1 MAGMAHKTVL
11 VLGASGNTGRRVVR
25 VLRKHGFAVRALVR
39 DESHRP
45 HLQSDGA
52 EVVVGDVTN
61 EEDLRRALQ
70 GVQAVISALGSKG
83 PTDQAHVELIEFTTI
98 AELAGLAKDAGIE
111 HVVLCSSMGTE
122 IPDMIPPLAEILRNK
137 RRGEIALEN
146 SGVTF
151 TIVRPGGLTD
161 APGGAGVQ
169 AERSLPGFG
178 MISRDDVA
186 EVLVQALLQPEAKN
200 KIVEI
205 VSSPEHGPAD
215 RADLFQAA

>member
-1 MAGMAHKTVL
+1 MPGMRNKTVL
-11 VLGASGNTGRRVVR
+11 VLGASGNTGKRVVQA
-25 VLRKHGFAVRALVR
+25 LRRHGFAVRALVR
-39 DESHRP
+39 DVSRHADMTA
-45 HLQSDGA
+45 DGV
-52 EVVVGDVTN
+52 EVIVGDVTK
-61 EEDLRRALQ
+61 EEDLRGALH
-70 GVQAVISALGSKG
+70 GAQAVISALGSKG
-83 PTDQAHVELIEFTTI
+83 PTDQAHIELIEFTTI
-98 AELAGLAKDAGIE
+98 AEMAGLAKDAGIE

-137 RRGEIALEN
+137 RRGEVALEN

-169 AERSLPGFG
+169 AGRSLHGFG

-186 EVLVQALLQPEAKN
+186 EVLVQALLQPEARN

-205 VSSPEHGPAD
+205 VNAPEHGPAD
-215 RADLFQAA
+215 RAGLFR